1 MTFNNEIQ
9 RNVFNAVTE
18 CLPFKIEPGN
28 ILVEDGPSYSWSPIK
43 VHDYAV
49 GVMAAY
55 GSAWSILA
63 LYAAFRIKPLLLIGV
78 LPGCS

>member
-1 MTFNNEIQ
+1 MMTFNNEIQ
-9 RNVFNAVTE
+9 GNVFNAVRE
-18 CLPFKIEPGN
+18 CLPFKIDPGN

-55 GSAWSILA
+55 GSAVEHL
-63 LYAAFRIKPLLLIGV
+63 GV
-78 LPGCS
+78 TRPSESNPYS